1 MEVSMREIKFRAWAE
16 NDIYPKG
23 KMYYPGDM
31 VLDNNRKSKSAF
43 LINLFGDVLSVF
55 PDETDITKVNHGI
68 VPARIGMQGIALI
81 QYTGL
86 KDKNGKEIYE
96 GDILKTDEAGWI
108 GYVTYGSGVFFLTDN
123 EGGFSRM
130 PDWEECAII
139 GNKFENPE
147 LLK

>member
-1 MEVSMREIKFRAWAE
+1 MREIKFRGLRLESDYWE
-16 NDIYPKG
+16 YGSLYINEKG
-23 KMYYPGDM
+23 KTFID
-31 VLDNNRKSKSAF
+31 KS
-43 LINLFGDVLSVF
+43 DWRREPVR
-55 PDETDITKVNHGI
+55 PETVG
-68 VPARIGMQGIALI
+68 
-81 QYTGL
+81 QYIEL
-86 KDKNGKEIYE
+86 EDKHESGIYE